1 MIVSKARTKIVNSS
15 LPVLNLSPEE
25 EFILRKQPSGWISSA
40 NGLISDDG
48 TNVKLILDRGGNENW
63 APLMSNMPRKAFSNG
78 KLILNFG
85 TPGGVPSPT
94 NNGSVIS
101 QNGHEAL
108 PANGV
113 MTVAALYR
121 IPTGLTG
128 GNLFGNNAAVPDR
141 LRAKFGTDGYGGTN
155 VWINHGTESP
165 ISDNN
170 YPINAAFSFRD
181 NAWHIALIEINAGM
195 HRWEHD
201 GTLLQQKSVG
211 AIPFTTADSRRLV
224 VGSAGNPI
232 ATGFVGDLAELL
244 VIPST
249 IDSVTK
255 TVIYSWL
262 NARKASLTV

>member
-1 MIVSKARTKIVNSS
+1 MIVSIKSRTKIVNPS

-25 EFILRKQPSGWISSA
+25 EFILRKKPSGWISSA
-40 NGLISDDG
+40 NGLLSDDG

-63 APLMSNMPRKAFSNG
+63 APLLSNMPRKALSNG
-78 KLILNFG
+78 QPILNFG
-85 TPGGVPSPT
+85 TPGPT

-108 PANGV
+108 PEDGV
-113 MTVAALYR
+113 ITVAALYR
-121 IPTGLTG
+121 IPSGLKG
-128 GNLFGNNAAVPDR
+128 GNLFGNNAADPNR
-141 LRAKFGTDGYGGTN
+141 LRVRFGSDSYNGN
-155 VWINHGTESP
+155 ALWINHGTASP
-165 ISDNN
+165 ISDDN
-170 YPINAAFSFRD
+170 YPINTTLEFRD
-181 NAWHIALIEINAGM
+181 NTWHIALIEINAGM

-211 AIPFTTADSRRLV
+211 AIPFATTDSRRLV

-232 ATGFVGDLAELL
+232 ANGFIGDLAELL

-255 TVIYSWL
+255 TIIYSWF
-262 NARKASLTV
+262 NARKASLTA